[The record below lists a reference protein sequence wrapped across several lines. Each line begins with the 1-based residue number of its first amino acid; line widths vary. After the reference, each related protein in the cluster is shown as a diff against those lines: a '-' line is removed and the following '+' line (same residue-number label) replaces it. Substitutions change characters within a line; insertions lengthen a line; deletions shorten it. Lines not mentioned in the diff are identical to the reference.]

1 MSDVQAVLV
10 MVLQENR
17 TNNIYILYI
26 MRKREKKKWRLIY
39 YEELA
44 KIIKDTK
51 SHLKA
56 KGLGKLVVQFL
67 SECEGLEIR
76 EDNVEGNCK

>member
-17 TNNIYILYI
+17 TNNIYIIYYE
-26 MRKREKKKWRLIY
+26 REREKKWRLIY